1 MESLSPPSSRLYL
14 DGRRP
19 RFPPLSFDPGAARS
33 QPISPS
39 SPSHWAA
46 MVIPLQSARGHSC
59 CMEANAHN
67 RRGGSLSPST
77 SIPAASS
84 DGSKLPNDGRTR
96 TEWCVGR
103 LCVLV
108 SQCRMQDSPCAFEWR
123 KTSTNPSGL
132 RQQMRRHKK
141 KTRPGFRT
149 LNTGSFHLND
159 HRLPLLLERQCS
171 AHRHAHVPFSTLP
184 FSMFSPLS
192 LSCSSFVSLIHSL
205 TDIHGSGDLFN
216 HRGVAAA
223 AAAGAA
229 TVVPRCHLPP
239 VGRRVT
245 RRERVCMRAYCPL
258 SVQRVDR
265 PGKPSREH

>member
-1 MESLSPPSSRLYL
+1 MCRSVVCPSVAVSHAGFPLCFRMAEDANKSLWP
-14 DGRRP
+14 
-19 RFPPLSFDPGAARS
+19 
-33 QPISPS
+33 
-39 SPSHWAA
+39 
-46 MVIPLQSARGHSC
+46 
-59 CMEANAHN
+59 
-67 RRGGSLSPST
+67 
-77 SIPAASS
+77 PAA
-84 DGSKLPNDGRTR
+84 DAT
-96 TEWCVGR
+96 T
-103 LCVLV
+103 
-108 SQCRMQDSPCAFEWR
+108 Q
-123 KTSTNPSGL
+123 
-132 RQQMRRHKK
+132 K

-205 TDIHGSGDLFN
+205 TDIHGSDDLFN
-216 HRGVAAA
+216 HRGVAAAA